1 MRMYSEQMNAS
12 TQTLTEAGIELEN
25 FEQEELYLRKD
36 EFGELSKRMQE
47 RNEYLKN
54 NKYKLINMYT
64 WTEVKGKMR

>member
-1 MRMYSEQMNAS
+1 MYSEQMNAS